1 MKQKIFKF
9 LANLH
14 FAILILLLIASISVL
29 GTIIEQD
36 QTIESYKQNYPLTNK
51 LLGFL
56 SWNMIIKSGLDH
68 LYKTWWF
75 ISLIITFGVSLFSC
89 TFLQQI
95 PTFKIARRCQF
106 FRTLFQFRQLKF
118 FKILNQSKLSNLF
131 FKLKKNH
138 YSIFQQKNI
147 IYCYHGLI
155 GRLGP
160 ILVHFSMIII
170 LLGTIVTSLTGFNG
184 QEIVPKSEMFH
195 IQNIFSSGKIT
206 KFPEISTRINDFWIV
221 YQDQQ
226 IIRQFYSNLSILN
239 FNGEEIYNKTI
250 FVNSPINYNNLD
262 YYQTNWNLIALR
274 FQIQSNSFIQYPI
287 ISLTPNSDKF
297 WLTWIPAINNLT
309 TGLTILVNNLQG
321 YCSIYSETGQFL
333 GNLELNETL
342 TSILPY
348 SFVELIN
355 SAGLQIKTDP
365 GIIIIY
371 FGFFFLMLTVII
383 SYKSYSQIWILKDN
397 SKIFI
402 GGNTS
407 RSTFMFEFEFFKLIK

>member
-14 FAILILLLIASISVL
+14 FAILILLSIASISVL

-56 SWNMIIKSGLDH
+56 SWNIIIKLGLDH

-75 ISLIITFGVSLFSC
+75 ISLIIIFGVSLFSC
-89 TFLQQI
+89 TSLQQI

-106 FRTLFQFRQLKF
+106 FRTIFQFRQLKF
-118 FKILNQSKLSNLF
+118 FKTLNKSKLSNLF

-147 IYCYHGLI
+147 FYCYHGLI

-170 LLGTIVTSLTGFNG
+170 LLGTIVTSLAGFSG
-184 QEIVPKSEMFH
+184 QEIVPRSEMFH

-206 KFPEISTRINDFWIV
+206 KFPEISTRINDFWIL
-221 YQDQQ
+221 YRDQQ
-226 IIRQFYSNLSILN
+226 IIRQFYSNISILN
-239 FNGEEIYNKTI
+239 FNGEEIYNKTV
-250 FVNSPINYNNLD
+250 FVNSPINYNNVD
-262 YYQTNWNLIALR
+262 YYQTNWNLIGLR
-274 FQIQSNSFIQYPI
+274 FQMRSNSFIQYPI
-287 ISLTPNSDKF
+287 VSLTPNNDKF
-297 WLTWIPAINNLT
+297 WLIWIPILNNLT

-333 GNLELNETL
+333 GNLELNEAL

-355 SAGLQIKTDP
+355 SAGLQMKTDP
-365 GIIIIY
+365 GILIIY

-407 RSTFMFEFEFFKLIK
+407 RSTFMFEFEFFKLVK